1 MNYLSHFYFD
11 RYNDDPY
18 FVLGTVMPDLLKDAD
33 KSAQIRPEKTTLPQ
47 MPCIEAMIAGWKRHL
62 KVDIHFHS
70 SDFFRH
76 HSHQLKL
83 HLTPIINDSP
93 VKPFFLGHITL
104 ELLIDGLLIHQNKV
118 EADQLYLQLEQ
129 IEDNEIQ
136 RFLNLHGI
144 VDAQIFLRFFDGFKK
159 SRYLSSYAKIT
170 GIVYAL
176 QQICKRIW
184 LNPFDETQVKA
195 MEETISNYQ
204 RNYLADNFMDIFAE
218 IENQL

>member
-33 KSAQIRPEKTTLPQ
+33 KSAQIRPEKTLIQ
-47 MPCIEAMIAGWKRHL
+47 EMPVIEAMIAGWKRHL

-83 HLTPIINDSP
+83 HLSPIIEDSP
-93 VKPFFLGHITL
+93 VKPFFLGHIAL
-104 ELLIDGLLIHQNKV
+104 ELLIDGLLIHQNEV
-118 EADQLYLQLEQ
+118 EADQLYLRLEQ
-129 IEDNEIQ
+129 IDNSEIE
-136 RFLNLHGI
+136 RFLNLHDI
-144 VDAQIFLRFFDGFKK
+144 ADAQVFLRFYDGFKK

-176 QQICKRIW
+176 QQICKRVW
-184 LNPFDETQVKA
+184 LNPFDEYQVKA
-195 MEETISNYQ
+195 MEETLSSYQ
-204 RNYLADNFMDIFAE
+204 HEYLADSFMEIFDE